1 MHNSLQRDALGALKT
16 PARRQPIGGMLL
28 ATWSLA
34 VIAIAIAL
42 VARQWLQLAAPV
54 SPAATPAGD
63 ITIGAAGCAP
73 AEIDIAA
80 IQDTQLSVV
89 NQAAE
94 PMVLTIP
101 SLDQMITLAPGQRGS
116 LSLPAL
122 PSGSYGFACLSASAH
137 SQLIAD
143 TARGAFVCGLDLN
156 AVRKRALTS
165 GALLAKPRK
174 L

>member
-1 MHNSLQRDALGALKT
+1 MHNSLQRDALGAIKT
-16 PARRQPIGGMLL
+16 PARRPIGGALL

-34 VIAIAIAL
+34 VLAIAIAL
-42 VARQWLQLAAPV
+42 VARQWLQLA
-54 SPAATPAGD
+54 TPAGPAASTASD
-63 ITIGAAGCAP
+63 IAIGAAGCAP
-73 AEIDIAA
+73 TQIGVAA
-80 IQDTQLSVV
+80 IQATRLSVV

-101 SLDQMITLAPGQRGS
+101 SLDLMITLAPGQRGG
-116 LSLPAL
+116 LELPAL

-137 SQLIAD
+137 AKLLAD

-156 AVRKRALTS
+156 TVRKRALTS
-165 GALLAKPRK
+165 GILLATTPE